1 MAEIN
6 SLRIQ
11 IIEIRD
17 SRNKFWAYTGD
28 YELASP
34 LGLDVIGIVGQKL
47 HQQMD
52 SCCSHPNCGCGFVR
66 S

>member
-1 MAEIN
+1 VAEIN
-6 SLRIQ
+6 SLRIK
-11 IIEIRD
+11 IIEIR
-17 SRNKFWAYTGD
+17 AYTGD

-52 SCCSHPNCGCGFVR
+52 SCCPHPNCGCGFVR